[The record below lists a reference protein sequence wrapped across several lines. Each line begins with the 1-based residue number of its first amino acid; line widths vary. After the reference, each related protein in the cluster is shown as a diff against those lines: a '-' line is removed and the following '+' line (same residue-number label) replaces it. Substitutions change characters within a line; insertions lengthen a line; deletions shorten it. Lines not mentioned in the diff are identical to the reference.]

1 MKLKNFCDKYKKYK
15 QKVRRKSPF
24 IYPTSYE
31 FMSKFSQ
38 EFNTLNFVIKESDAI
53 LLFAH
58 SRPDGDTTG
67 SVLALQ
73 EYIRTLG
80 KTVDIACYDPL
91 PEYLKAF
98 SEEKFI
104 NPENIDLTKYNL
116 LIGADSVERGFHKI
130 ISSVVENQITA
141 VLDHHPDITI
151 RGDINII
158 DAKYSS
164 VCEIVYDFLTFNK
177 ININRTM
184 ATFILLGI
192 VSDTG
197 SFQHSNTSSKVMEIA
212 SQLIKRGASLTKIVE
227 TTFSNKNI
235 STLKLWGKAF
245 EKAKINPANGLIAS
259 VLTQKDLEECE
270 AGTEDIAQVA
280 GILNTV
286 PGTKFALILSER
298 GEGTIK
304 GSLRSEE
311 YKGVDVSK
319 IAAQFGG
326 GGHKLASGFEIKG
339 TIQETANSWEII

>member
-1 MKLKNFCDKYKKYK
+1 MKNFVK
-15 QKVRRKSPF
+15 
-24 IYPTSYE
+24 
-31 FMSKFSQ
+31 

-58 SRPDGDTTG
+58 SRPDGDTVG

-80 KTVDIACYDPL
+80 KNADISCYDQL
-91 PEYLKAF
+91 PEYLSAF
-98 SEEKFI
+98 STEKFI
-104 NPENIDLTKYNL
+104 NPENLDLKKYNL
-116 LIGADSVERGFHKI
+116 IIGADSVERGFHKI
-130 ISSVVENQITA
+130 ITSASDNQITA
-141 VLDHHPDITI
+141 ILDHHPDITI
-151 RGDINII
+151 KGDINII
-158 DAKYSS
+158 EAKYSS

-177 ININRTM
+177 IEINRKM

-197 SFQHSNTSSKVMEIA
+197 SFQHSNTTSKVMEIA
-212 SQLIKRGASLTKIVE
+212 SQLIKRGASLSKIIE

-245 EKAKINPANGLIAS
+245 EKAKINPTNGLIAS
-259 VLTQKDLEECE
+259 VLTQKDLEECN

-298 GEGTIK
+298 GEGFIK

-339 TIQETANSWEII
+339 RIQETKDGWEIV